1 MKYRYRTIDFL
12 ESAITSEADQVNA
25 TVHFAVRYVF
35 NVKFVLGFSKL

>member
-1 MKYRYRTIDFL
+1 MKYRYRTIDL